1 MGDAVGGG
9 EAGGAMKRCLQR
21 TAVASVL
28 AVLIGCASPR
38 IPSTLRGYD
47 IVVAGQDSQSTEL
60 ARAMREYGFHVRPTV
75 RGGSR
80 PTAALIHFVF
90 SEPGPD
96 QPTWLHIRLA
106 DTRSGL
112 IVGVG
117 AVQLDSTTKTPRA
130 RATAVVQA
138 LSAP

>member
-1 MGDAVGGG
+1 VTP
-9 EAGGAMKRCLQR
+9 GAWRLG
-21 TAVASVL
+21 VL
-28 AVLIGCASPR
+28 ATLISCAPHR
-38 IPSTLRGYD
+38 IPATLRGYD
-47 IVVAGQDSQSTEL
+47 IVVAGQDSQSIEL
-60 ARAMREYGFHVRPTV
+60 ARAMREYGFHVRPNV

-80 PTAALIHFVF
+80 PTAALVHFVF

-112 IVGVG
+112 VVGVG

>member
-1 MGDAVGGG
+1 
-9 EAGGAMKRCLQR
+9 MKRCVQR
-21 TAVASVL
+21 TVVASLLMLVSSC
-28 AVLIGCASPR
+28 GASRVPA
-38 IPSTLRGYD
+38 TLRGYD

-60 ARAMREYGFHVRPTV
+60 ARAMREYGFHVRPNV

-90 SEPGPD
+90 SEPGAD

>member
-1 MGDAVGGG
+1 
-9 EAGGAMKRCLQR
+9 MKRCVQR
-21 TAVASVL
+21 TVVASLLMLVSSC
-28 AVLIGCASPR
+28 GASRVPA
-38 IPSTLRGYD
+38 TLRGYD
-47 IVVAGQDSQSTEL
+47 IVVQGQDSQSIEL
-60 ARAMREYGFHVRPTV
+60 ARAMREYGFHVRPNV